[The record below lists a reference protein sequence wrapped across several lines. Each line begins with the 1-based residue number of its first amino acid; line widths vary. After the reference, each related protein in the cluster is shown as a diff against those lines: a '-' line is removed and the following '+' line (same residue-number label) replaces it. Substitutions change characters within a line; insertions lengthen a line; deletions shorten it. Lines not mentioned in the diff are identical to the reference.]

1 VNGGEKMSERDKDRV
16 ILTPGACFDHDLENY
31 YIEVELPGVAK
42 GHIEVTVSEQSVC
55 VVGSR
60 DDAELLGCWYLAH
73 KVIEDKARAK
83 YENGMLS
90 IIIPLQQA
98 PKGKKIKIE

>member
-1 VNGGEKMSERDKDRV
+1 MPKKEKI

-31 YIEVELPGVAK
+31 YIEVELPGVEK
-42 GHIEVTVSEQSVC
+42 ENIEVTVSEQSLC
-55 VVGSR
+55 ISGSR

-73 KVIEDKARAK
+73 KVNENKAKAK
-83 YENGMLS
+83 YSNGLLS
-90 IIIPLQQA
+90 ITIPLQQP

>member
-1 VNGGEKMSERDKDRV
+1 MPKKDNNRV
-16 ILTPGACFDHDLENY
+16 ILTPNACFDHDLENY
-31 YIEVELPGVAK
+31 YVEVELPGVAK

-83 YENGMLS
+83 YENGLLS
-90 IIIPLQQA
+90 ITIPMQQA